1 MKFAIITHVD
11 HFYKND
17 NYYAYAPYVREMN
30 IWGKFVDK
38 IVIVAPVSQ
47 NETSYI
53 HIPYSHKNIT
63 ISKIPP
69 ISLSSIFEVLKAFL
83 MFPVI
88 ACKIFMAMQKADH
101 IHLRCPGNIGL
112 IGCLIQVLFPK
123 KPKTAKYAGN
133 WDPNAKQPMSYRF
146 QKWLLSNTF
155 FTKNMQV
162 MVYGE
167 WPDQSKNIKS
177 FFTASYSRKKVRSIQ
192 SKEFNFPLRFI
203 FVGNLTPGKRPLYA
217 IQLVEYLNER
227 GIDCRFDVY
236 GDGVERNKL
245 EKYIEENQ
253 ISEFIQLHE
262 IQTAEK
268 VEEIYK
274 KSDFLLLPS
283 KSEGW
288 PKVVAEA
295 MFWGVIPIVTK
306 ISCVPWMLGMGKRGI
321 LIESNLENDVDT
333 LAKQIRNLDLLN
345 EMSIK
350 AQKWSHQYTLD
361 DFEIEIK
368 KLL

>member
-1 MKFAIITHVD
+1 M
-11 HFYKND
+11 
-17 NYYAYAPYVREMN
+17 
-30 IWGKFVDK
+30 G
-38 IVIVAPVSQ
+38 
-47 NETSYI
+47 
-53 HIPYSHKNIT
+53 
-63 ISKIPP
+63 
-69 ISLSSIFEVLKAFL
+69 SLS
-83 MFPVI
+83 
-88 ACKIFMAMQKADH
+88 
-101 IHLRCPGNIGL
+101 
-112 IGCLIQVLFPK
+112 
-123 KPKTAKYAGN
+123 
-133 WDPNAKQPMSYRF
+133 
-146 QKWLLSNTF
+146 
-155 FTKNMQV
+155 
-162 MVYGE
+162 
-167 WPDQSKNIKS
+167 
-177 FFTASYSRKKVRSIQ
+177 
-192 SKEFNFPLRFI
+192 
-203 FVGNLTPGKRPLYA
+203 PGKRPLYA

-236 GDGVERNKL
+236 GDGVERNTL

-274 KSDFLLLPS
+274 ESDFLLLPS

-321 LIESNLENDVDT
+321 LLESNLENDVDT

>member
-38 IVIVAPVSQ
+38 IFIVAPVSQ
-47 NETSYI
+47 NETSNI
-53 HIPYSHKNIT
+53 NIPYSHKDIT
-63 ISKIPP
+63 FSKIPP

-88 ACKIFMAMQKADH
+88 AYKIFMAMQKADH

-162 MVYGE
+162 MVY
-167 WPDQSKNIKS
+167 
-177 FFTASYSRKKVRSIQ
+177 
-192 SKEFNFPLRFI
+192 
-203 FVGNLTPGKRPLYA
+203 
-217 IQLVEYLNER
+217 
-227 GIDCRFDVY
+227 
-236 GDGVERNKL
+236 
-245 EKYIEENQ
+245 
-253 ISEFIQLHE
+253 
-262 IQTAEK
+262 
-268 VEEIYK
+268 
-274 KSDFLLLPS
+274 
-283 KSEGW
+283 
-288 PKVVAEA
+288 
-295 MFWGVIPIVTK
+295 
-306 ISCVPWMLGMGKRGI
+306 
-321 LIESNLENDVDT
+321 
-333 LAKQIRNLDLLN
+333 
-345 EMSIK
+345 
-350 AQKWSHQYTLD
+350 
-361 DFEIEIK
+361 
-368 KLL
+368 